1 MEPCELEVVVGT
13 HQLVEVEIRFGVF
26 ENPQP
31 ITNCKPIIE
40 YNAGK
45 LSDAGVNGP
54 HIKPTLGFRGI
65 KEAGF
70 GIYIVVEPDGDD
82 DEGVGWLVLVL
93 VSCFFYL
100 RHLCRSVVVCILP
113 LYLDVYV

>member
-1 MEPCELEVVVGT
+1 GCCWNPPIGRSRDKVRAYLK
-13 HQLVEVEIRFGVF
+13 
-26 ENPQP
+26 NPQP

-82 DEGVGWLVLVL
+82 DEGGVGWLVLEL
-93 VSCFFYL
+93 VSCFF
-100 RHLCRSVVVCILP
+100 
-113 LYLDVYV
+113 LYP

>member
-1 MEPCELEVVVGT
+1 MK
-13 HQLVEVEIRFGVF
+13 
-26 ENPQP
+26 NPQP

-82 DEGVGWLVLVL
+82 DEGWLVGVGVGILFLLSPSSLSFGGGMYTPIIFGCVCLEHVL
-93 VSCFFYL
+93 VS
-100 RHLCRSVVVCILP
+100 RK
-113 LYLDVYV
+113 